1 MLWNIDP
8 ILVTLGPLTLSWY
21 GLFFASGFLVGH
33 HLMQWMYRRDGRDPA
48 ELDRL
53 LWFVLAGTLIG
64 MRLVH
69 CLFYDPQYFLS
80 HPLEILMIWRGGYAS
95 HGGAAGLLL
104 AVFLYCRA
112 EGRPSYLWLLDRL
125 AIAAVI
131 AGAFIRIGNFFNSE
145 IVGTPTDSALGV
157 VFQQIDS
164 IPRHPVQLYE
174 AAAYF
179 AIFITMMWL
188 YRSKR
193 VSSDGAL
200 TGWYLTLVFSS
211 RFALEFFK
219 TPQAAFESGNAIS
232 VGQYLSVPFVIA
244 GGILLLRTR
253 QTRIVAAKSDQ

>member
-1 MLWNIDP
+1 MIWNIDP
-8 ILVTLGPLTLSWY
+8 VLVTLGPLTLSWY

-33 HLMQWMYRRDGRDPA
+33 NLMQWSYRRDGRDPA

-69 CLFYDPQYFLS
+69 CLFYDPQYFLA

-95 HGGAAGLLL
+95 HGGAIGLLL
-104 AVFLYCRA
+104 AVYLYCRA
-112 EGRPSYLWLLDRL
+112 PGRPKYFWLLDRL

-145 IVGTPTDSALGV
+145 IIGTPTESVLGV
-157 VFQQIDS
+157 VFQRVDLL
-164 IPRHPVQLYE
+164 PRHPVQLYE
-174 AAAYF
+174 AAAYI
-179 AIFITMMWL
+179 AIFIAMLWL

-193 VSSDGAL
+193 AVNDGVL
-200 TGWYLTLVFSS
+200 TGTYLTLVFSS

-219 TPQAAFESGNAIS
+219 TPQAAFEAGNAIS
-232 VGQYLSVPFVIA
+232 VGQYLSVPFVIV
-244 GGILLLRTR
+244 GVVLLARARRAHLG
-253 QTRIVAAKSDQ
+253 VAKMGE